1 MITFSA
7 IANFVSRIEVLKS
20 IRRGVYAT
28 VDDEVSAAFRGVSI
42 EQIRHAG

>member
-20 IRRGVYAT
+20 VRRGVYAT
-28 VDDEVSAAFRGVSI
+28 VEDEVAAAFRDVSI
-42 EQIRHAG
+42 GYSPTFW